1 MTHNMTLAELLRMQ
15 YEHMNKLERL
25 EFEKLLASRLPGLVV
40 KAGQDARKN
49 KKQGEHNNDNKNN

>member
-25 EFEKLLASRLPGLVV
+25 EFEKLLAARLPGVV
-40 KAGQDARKN
+40 IKAASDARKN
-49 KKQGEHNNDNKNN
+49 KNNGDNYDNKKL